1 MANSEQLHGPSYIL
15 DLRLYDDE
23 DPTDADLAKDYNTLV
38 AIFPGKS
45 EMEIQ
50 HHLQEIVS
58 ADMSKHAEILNGL
71 FYAILTYHTHPGSPS
86 FGSNDP
92 SNSVNGNASTPNLNR
107 QHSYSCQ
114 ALARLMRLVQRDS
127 YGHVFKQTRYFCSYP
142 NFTKIRP
149 AVREQLIWIVGHIT
163 DARMPAIHSIEQ
175 LYTALMKQI
184 RGGDVSI
191 PNVQHAES
199 TLRLLQGNQEFVDAS
214 TVLIAYSC
222 YTYLRIILDHG
233 SSRLAVLRQQEVN
246 YCVRLLREKFRECTE
261 LGRDLIRALQD
272 VGRGIPEFEAIWV
285 DLLYNPRSLNPQ
297 LENIR
302 QILAVPS
309 QKIYLASRLSYDMEQ
324 KLLHIL
330 EHIHNGQHYRNVQW
344 FTERFLPTPESDTL
358 YPDIMRYICGVYH
371 PANAVLAGPTVPRY
385 ALIQTFLRNIR
396 SPVTAANV
404 KLALMYDWLF
414 FEPLRDSIMNIE
426 PAMLLME
433 RSLERAPYLTAIMM
447 EFLFFAIENYC
458 PPLREYIQEHV
469 AKAAQSITEK
479 GVIRSFKLIYKAPQL
494 NEFPLIREYMRSMFH
509 AHVADPADQN
519 QGLPSSSGLTSDN
532 LDDSL
537 GEGDDGNNGS
547 GDFDGS
553 RDEPQAG
560 LEWDDSDDEGS
571 LPHKESKKPD
581 PTTSSHR
588 SRESSKEPMQV
599 DEPGAPSSSTSSSA
613 LAQGDEDDQE
623 EDEVMES
630 SADVGSSGKSSN
642 VPPQVQSRTLLD
654 WTMTDEDGAGASES
668 GAGDNSKNASTT
680 GTPDPEASLWI
691 FGGLIHSFKSAYEAD
706 PDSQET
712 MSTFRQVCEVYE
724 AGVGVESA
732 DMAQMF
738 GQEICMFAR
747 KCRVPESYAAVRIRS
762 KPLVNGR
769 RSQDQDEPM
778 EEDADVM
785 GALMACLWRI
795 TEMEGWQGAER
806 VARMLSSCEASVEP
820 SARLLSMWYLIGLV
834 HGCRRSASSG
844 APITLEDSLS
854 LYGSYLQNAAE
865 RDFAQAPDEEGAEM
879 DREERVKSLV
889 QEYLVRD
896 LQNVQDR
903 QPNVF
908 DAVVPLV
915 LQYLPNYIP
924 RTDSFLRMVIFLAT
938 PTQIYC
944 LSLGLSQRQFTL
956 FSSLPSDDRAPAKSK
971 GKKKNNN
978 LQEDCGSPGSTYSSL
993 TSGWEPRVGAET
1005 VEVIGRTL
1013 EWGTFDQM
1021 GIWQLI
1027 VSEFGGFNKAIT
1039 GLLNASWIPA
1049 MTSVTQA
1056 EALGG
1061 LLNLIRT
1068 LSVSPP
1074 DIRLGTT
1081 IVRIASRVDLV
1092 SDDMT
1097 QFCQRWI
1104 GQSAST
1110 YPDHLGAILLSFS
1123 DKTAAPIW
1131 EDLDDLG
1138 LGTSSS
1144 SVPTT
1149 PTAKTTRSRIGSGGQ
1164 SKRTKLTVKQRKEQ
1178 GTLLRTAL
1186 SLVRGWCEALCGE
1199 VTQQHFLRVWSAQ
1212 VRSQVLE
1219 ALTENFGANE
1229 KEAWPK
1235 DWWIKDEDNVSQN
1248 DEDMESRHSEEDDD
1262 DDDKEDDDDEEGGRD
1277 SSTSSNKK
1285 KKSEDDED
1293 DESDQDQQ
1301 SSDSDRRKK
1310 DKKRFGGAAS
1320 GSASSSRRNSPKIGS
1335 GSSSTMGSNV
1345 STPAASKKGSSAG
1358 VLNSK
1363 SRSTRATAASTKK
1376 ATPVKKAAAS
1386 RRRKISE
1393 EDDDEEEEDEEEAR
1407 DDEEEEEE
1415 EEEAQDEEMDEDEKS
1430 EKDDEEGG
1438 SNDEESEEE
1447 IKGRKG
1453 KGKRP
1458 AKKAAA
1464 PATPAKRAATTR
1476 SQVKKPAAKPLT
1488 RSNRRTRKQ
1497 EEDEEEEDDEDE
1509 EKEADDGED
1518 EGGDQENGDSEDED
1532 EDEEEE
1538 EEEEEEETAKKGKLP
1553 LYTQRRA
1560 AANANSK
1567 LKAASAATASS
1578 APKAKASPKS
1588 RAKNRRRIVTDDESE

>member
-1 MANSEQLHGPSYIL
+1 MANPEQLHGPSYIL

-71 FYAILTYHTHPGSPS
+71 FYAILTYNTHPGSPA

-92 SNSVNGNASTPNLNR
+92 SNSVNGNATTPNPNR

-142 NFTKIRP
+142 NFQKIRP

-184 RGGDVSI
+184 RGGDTSI

-214 TVLIAYSC
+214 TILTAYSC

-246 YCVRLLREKFRECTE
+246 YCVRLLRERFRECSE

-371 PANAVLAGPTVPRY
+371 PTNTVLAGPTVPRF

-414 FEPLRDSIMNIE
+414 FEPTRDSIMNIE

-469 AKAAQSITEK
+469 AKAAQSIADK

-494 NEFPLIREYMRSMFH
+494 NDFPPIREYMLSMFH

-519 QGLPSSSGLTSDN
+519 QGLLSSSGLTSDN
-532 LDDSL
+532 PDDPLAL
-537 GEGDDGNNGS
+537 GGGDEGSNGS

-553 RDEPQAG
+553 RDERQAG

-571 LPHKESKKPD
+571 LPHKEPKKSD
-581 PTTSSHR
+581 STTSSPHR

-599 DEPGAPSSSTSSSA
+599 DEPGAPSGSTSSSA

-630 SADVGSSGKSSN
+630 SADVGLSSKSSN

-668 GAGDNSKNASTT
+668 GTGDNSNNASTT

-706 PDSQET
+706 PASQET

-724 AGVGVESA
+724 AGVGVEST

-747 KCRVPESYAAVRIRS
+747 RCSIPESYAAVRNRS
-762 KPLVNGR
+762 KTLVNGR
-769 RSQDQDEPM
+769 RTQDQDEPM
-778 EEDADVM
+778 EEDAGVM

-795 TEMEGWQGAER
+795 TEKEGRQGAER
-806 VARMLSSCEASVEP
+806 VAQMLSSCEASVEP

-834 HGCRRSASSG
+834 HGYRSSVSSG
-844 APITLEDSLS
+844 TPITLEDSLS
-854 LYGSYLQNAAE
+854 LYGSYLLNTAE
-865 RDFAQAPDEEGAEM
+865 RDSAQAPDEEKAEM
-879 DREERVKSLV
+879 DQEERVKSLF

-915 LQYLPNYIP
+915 LQYLPDYIP
-924 RTDSFLRMVIFLAT
+924 RTETRARGRRTTYRKTTDHPARSIHRWRVDGN
-938 PTQIYC
+938 PEWGQRRWR
-944 LSLGLSQRQFTL
+944 SLGRRWSG
-956 FSSLPSDDRAPAKSK
+956 AH
-971 GKKKNNN
+971 
-978 LQEDCGSPGSTYSSL
+978 STR
-993 TSGWEPRVGAET
+993 W
-1005 VEVIGRTL
+1005 
-1013 EWGTFDQM
+1013 
-1021 GIWQLI
+1021 
-1027 VSEFGGFNKAIT
+1027 EFGN
-1039 GLLNASWIPA
+1039 
-1049 MTSVTQA
+1049 
-1056 EALGG
+1056 
-1061 LLNLIRT
+1061 
-1068 LSVSPP
+1068 
-1074 DIRLGTT
+1074 
-1081 IVRIASRVDLV
+1081 
-1092 SDDMT
+1092 
-1097 QFCQRWI
+1097 
-1104 GQSAST
+1104 
-1110 YPDHLGAILLSFS
+1110 
-1123 DKTAAPIW
+1123 
-1131 EDLDDLG
+1131 
-1138 LGTSSS
+1138 
-1144 SVPTT
+1144 
-1149 PTAKTTRSRIGSGGQ
+1149 
-1164 SKRTKLTVKQRKEQ
+1164 
-1178 GTLLRTAL
+1178 
-1186 SLVRGWCEALCGE
+1186 
-1199 VTQQHFLRVWSAQ
+1199 
-1212 VRSQVLE
+1212 
-1219 ALTENFGANE
+1219 
-1229 KEAWPK
+1229 
-1235 DWWIKDEDNVSQN
+1235 
-1248 DEDMESRHSEEDDD
+1248 
-1262 DDDKEDDDDEEGGRD
+1262 
-1277 SSTSSNKK
+1277 
-1285 KKSEDDED
+1285 
-1293 DESDQDQQ
+1293 
-1301 SSDSDRRKK
+1301 
-1310 DKKRFGGAAS
+1310 
-1320 GSASSSRRNSPKIGS
+1320 
-1335 GSSSTMGSNV
+1335 
-1345 STPAASKKGSSAG
+1345 
-1358 VLNSK
+1358 
-1363 SRSTRATAASTKK
+1363 
-1376 ATPVKKAAAS
+1376 
-1386 RRRKISE
+1386 
-1393 EDDDEEEEDEEEAR
+1393 
-1407 DDEEEEEE
+1407 
-1415 EEEAQDEEMDEDEKS
+1415 
-1430 EKDDEEGG
+1430 
-1438 SNDEESEEE
+1438 
-1447 IKGRKG
+1447 
-1453 KGKRP
+1453 
-1458 AKKAAA
+1458 
-1464 PATPAKRAATTR
+1464 
-1476 SQVKKPAAKPLT
+1476 
-1488 RSNRRTRKQ
+1488 
-1497 EEDEEEEDDEDE
+1497 
-1509 EKEADDGED
+1509 
-1518 EGGDQENGDSEDED
+1518 
-1532 EDEEEE
+1532 
-1538 EEEEEEETAKKGKLP
+1538 
-1553 LYTQRRA
+1553 
-1560 AANANSK
+1560 
-1567 LKAASAATASS
+1567 
-1578 APKAKASPKS
+1578 
-1588 RAKNRRRIVTDDESE
+1588 